1 MNGGEIEVGDNS
13 FKNITGITSVYS
25 EQLKKLAE
33 ITRPIVDNFNKTIKP
48 FQEIAKSIRESMIL
62 STKSLQ
68 PLIDINKK
76 LAVSMQPFIDDMERA
91 RTNPDS
97 YISWFDYYKV
107 LSKCY
112 WVYPYGVT
120 TEELKELTANGI
132 SEEQFDEYM
141 CKHFS
146 DDLINKIKGET
157 IALLANKHK
166 DIYEQSVN
174 ALLCGS
180 YALCNLG
187 FISII
192 DDLTSFYLFNKGF
205 PGRYGIFEP
214 IVDDFN
220 EIDLNEFTTKH
231 YILMMVNENI
241 KNLYKSHD
249 FNDEIKI
256 DNNKDINRQT
266 SMHGKY
272 YSNSKPSSLMLI
284 NTIYYLNIVN
294 QYFKKYKDRIC
305 WNKKEKKFE
314 LFKSK

>member
-1 MNGGEIEVGDNS
+1 MNGGEIEVDDNN
-13 FKNITGITSVYS
+13 FKNISEITSVYS

-33 ITRPIVDNFNKTIKP
+33 ITRPIVDKFNKTLKP
-48 FQEIAKSIRESMIL
+48 LQEATKSIRESMIL
-62 STKSLQ
+62 SSKSLQ

-76 LAVSMQPFIDDMERA
+76 LTISMQPFIDAMERA

-97 YISWFDYYKV
+97 HISWFDYYKV

-120 TEELKELTANGI
+120 TEELKELTSNDV
-132 SEEQFDEYM
+132 SEEQFDGYM
-141 CKHFS
+141 DRHFS
-146 DDLINKIKGET
+146 EDLINNIKDET
-157 IALLANKHK
+157 LKFLTKKHK
-166 DIYEQSVN
+166 VVYEQSVN

-192 DDLTSFYLFNKGF
+192 DDLTSFYLLNKGF
-205 PGRYGIFEP
+205 PSRYGIFEP

-220 EIDLNEFTTKH
+220 EIDLADFTTKH
-231 YILMMVNENI
+231 YLLMMVNENI
-241 KNLYKSHD
+241 KTLYKNYN

-256 DNNKDINRQT
+256 DNHKDINRQT

-272 YSNSKPSSLMLI
+272 YSNSRPSSLMLI

-294 QYFKKYKDRIC
+294 QYFEKYKDRIC
-305 WNKKEKKFE
+305 WNKNAKKFE
-314 LFKSK
+314 LFNCK